1 MAFDLLD
8 FTKKLETQLDKEDL
22 YITHVYIAYKVMMYY
37 ENNIG
42 SITEAVKPALLEI
55 TQEIYE
61 VYTQN
66 DDVELLDSLVS
77 QKLKN
82 I

>member
-8 FTKKLETQLDKEDL
+8 FTKKLESQLETEDL
-22 YITHVYIAYKVMMYY
+22 YVTHVFIAYKVMMYY

-42 SITEAVKPALLEI
+42 QITEAVKPTLLEI
-55 TQEIYE
+55 IQEIYE
-61 VYTQN
+61 IYTQN

-77 QKLKN
+77 QKIQSL
-82 I
+82 

>member
-42 SITEAVKPALLEI
+42 QITETVKPILIDNRLGKYMKYI
-55 TQEIYE
+55 
-61 VYTQN
+61 
-66 DDVELLDSLVS
+66 
-77 QKLKN
+77 LKMMMLN
-82 I
+82 S

>member
-42 SITEAVKPALLEI
+42 QITEAVKPTLLEI
-55 TQEIYE
+55 IQEIYE
-61 VYTQN
+61 IYTQN

-77 QKLKN
+77 QKIQSL
-82 I
+82 

>member
-8 FTKKLETQLDKEDL
+8 FTKKLELQLDKEDL
-22 YITHVYIAYKVMMYY
+22 YITHVYIAYKIMIYY

-42 SITEAVKPALLEI
+42 QITEAVKPTLLEI
-55 TQEIYE
+55 IQEIYE
-61 VYTQN
+61 IYTQN

-77 QKLKN
+77 QKIQSL
-82 I
+82 

>member
-8 FTKKLETQLDKEDL
+8 FTKKLELQLDKEDL
-22 YITHVYIAYKVMMYY
+22 YVTHVYIAYKVMMYY

-42 SITEAVKPALLEI
+42 QITEAVKPTLLEI
-55 TQEIYE
+55 IQEIYE
-61 VYTQN
+61 IYTQN

-77 QKLKN
+77 QKIQSL
-82 I
+82 

>member
-8 FTKKLETQLDKEDL
+8 FTKKLEMQLDKEDL

-42 SITEAVKPALLEI
+42 QITEAVKPALLEI

-66 DDVELLDSLVS
+66 DDVELLDNLVS

>member
-8 FTKKLETQLDKEDL
+8 FTKKLELQLDKEDL
-22 YITHVYIAYKVMMYY
+22 YVIHVYIAYKVMMYY

-42 SITEAVKPALLEI
+42 QITEAVKPTLLEI
-55 TQEIYE
+55 IQEIYE
-61 VYTQN
+61 IYTQN

-77 QKLKN
+77 QKIQSL
-82 I
+82 

>member
-42 SITEAVKPALLEI
+42 SITEAVKPILIDLI
-55 TQEIYE
+55 GEIYE
-61 VYTQN
+61 IYTQN
-66 DDVELLDSLVS
+66 DDAELLDSLVS

>member
-8 FTKKLETQLDKEDL
+8 FTKKLESQLENEDL
-22 YITHVYIAYKVMMYY
+22 YVTHVFIAYKVMMYY

-42 SITEAVKPALLEI
+42 QITEAVKPTLLEI
-55 TQEIYE
+55 IQEIYE
-61 VYTQN
+61 IYTQN

-77 QKLKN
+77 QKIQSL
-82 I
+82 